1 MGEPLDNVGVV
12 IRDDR
17 PRPTL
22 SVVMPTR
29 NRRSQLPVVLIPLLH
44 DPLVEQ
50 LIVVV
55 DASADGSIEW
65 LRKVATTHPKLVP
78 VFRAQSIGA
87 QAARAEGLSRATG
100 DVVLFLDDDVLAG
113 DDLVRGHLTHHGR
126 ATGSV
131 VIGYMPVALPPTRA
145 PGQFASFLYATE
157 YERRC
162 SNYDADPTQILLNL
176 WWGNVSMR
184 RSDALSVGLVSP
196 GFEHLYHEDQDF
208 GLRCLAAGLLGV
220 FDRELMAQHL
230 HGRDIDA
237 FIRDA
242 RSQGA
247 ARAVL
252 HQRHAS
258 VIGELHPDDLADG
271 LPFPAGLLVRNAGRP
286 GVASLSST
294 ALKILTK
301 TTGKLG
307 WYRLETGAG
316 KVLRRVNQRSG
327 AEAVWR
333 SQPPATRVAGGDGRR

>member
-1 MGEPLDNVGVV
+1 MGEPVDNVVVV

-65 LRKVATTHPKLVP
+65 LRKIATTHPKLVP
-78 VFRAQSIGA
+78 VFRAQRIGA

-126 ATGSV
+126 ATGRV

-162 SNYDADPTQILLNL
+162 SNYEADPTQILLNL

-208 GLRCLAAGLLGV
+208 GLRCLAAGLEGV
-220 FDRELMAQHL
+220 FDRSLAAKHL
-230 HGRDIDA
+230 HTRDIDA

-247 ARAVL
+247 ALVIL
-252 HQRHAS
+252 HQRHTDL
-258 VIGELHPDDLADG
+258 IGELHPADFADG
-271 LPFPAGLLVRNAGRP
+271 LPIPAELLVRSCGRP
-286 GVASLSST
+286 LVASASST
-294 ALKILTK
+294 VLRAVAGM
-301 TTGKLG
+301 TGKLG
-307 WYRLETGAG
+307 WYGIETRSGRA
-316 KVLRRVNQRSG
+316 LRRVNQRSG
-327 AEAVWR
+327 AETVWR
-333 SQPPATRVAGGDGRR
+333 NERTPTRMADGRGRS